1 VVLLATTLMSLIGD
15 LLFLGCL
22 GLPPIVM
29 LSRFIVG
36 IASGTIQTNNLLLGM
51 NRRPTNQSIE

>member
-1 VVLLATTLMSLIGD
+1 
-15 LLFLGCL
+15 LFLGCL